1 MKYRY
6 VIIVNDNEIFTLMI
20 VMVKQSM
27 YRFGQ
32 ALRFREV

>member
-20 VMVKQSM
+20 VMVKQSH
-27 YRFGQ
+27 YRSGL